1 MRLQEQP
8 TDRIY
13 MSAGAQAR
21 HPAGS
26 DDVFITYLDQSDSFA
41 LGVEFGEFLCALGQ
55 GYEAVGGCFS
65 ARLEAQ
71 LLVAASR
78 LGYVREEWTER
89 GDGSCLGRFRRS

>member
-1 MRLQEQP
+1 
-8 TDRIY
+8 
-13 MSAGAQAR
+13 MSAPVETR
-21 HPAGS
+21 PPAGG

-55 GYEAVGGCFS
+55 GYEAVGGYFS

-78 LGYVREEWTER
+78 LGYVRETWIER
-89 GDGSCLGRFRRS
+89 GDASCLGRFTRARSDPS